1 MGEAGQPD
9 QQMSSQATLPA
20 RAGGS
25 RVMAALSLC
34 GGIAIF
40 SSQDWILKYVS
51 GTYPLS
57 EAIAIRTIAALPF
70 LFVMVHRG
78 GGLARL
84 VSRRFYKHMVRSL
97 IMLSAYS
104 TYYLALPAMDL
115 AEAVTLY
122 FTGPLFITALAI
134 PMLGERLQAKRL
146 LVLLIGFCGVIVTCR
161 PGVGVFDLASLLPV
175 YAAFAYGVAQLMAR
189 QMGVTESAA
198 VMGFYQNIMYM
209 FGAVVLA
216 ALFGHGAF
224 AYEGMHPSLAFLLRP
239 WSFEQPFDLFLLA
252 CCGPI
257 AAAGTVLLSH
267 AYRIAEANYVAP
279 FEYTALIWAASWGFL
294 IFNEIPDIY
303 TYAGAALIVGAGL
316 FMLFSGRKRME

>member
-1 MGEAGQPD
+1 MSTEAVLPD
-9 QQMSSQATLPA
+9 
-20 RAGGS
+20 RAGS
-25 RVMAALSLC
+25 RLMAALWLC

-70 LFVMVHRG
+70 LVVMVHLG

-84 VSRRFYKHMVRSL
+84 VSRRFFKHMARGL
-97 IMLSAYS
+97 IMLTAYS
-104 TYYLALPAMDL
+104 TYYLALPAMKL

-122 FTGPLFITALAI
+122 FMGPLFITALAI
-134 PMLGERLQAKRL
+134 PMLGEKLQAKRVVVL
-146 LVLLIGFCGVIVTCR
+146 LVGFIGVIVTCR
-161 PGVGVFDLASLLPV
+161 PGVGVFEVASLLPV

-189 QMGVTESAA
+189 QIGGTESAA
-198 VMGFYQNIMYM
+198 VMGFYQNVIYM
-209 FGAVVLA
+209 LGAIILA

-224 AYEGMHPSLAFLLRP
+224 AYEGMHPSLGFLLRP
-239 WSFEQPFDLFLLA
+239 WSFAEPFDLFLLA

-257 AAAGTVLLSH
+257 AAAGTVMLSH

-279 FEYTALIWAASWGFL
+279 FEYTALIWAASWGYF
-294 IFNEIPDIY
+294 IFNEIPDVY
-303 TYAGAALIVGAGL
+303 TYVGATLIVGAGL
-316 FMLFSGRKRME
+316 YMLFSGRRGKG

>member
-1 MGEAGQPD
+1 MPSEAV
-9 QQMSSQATLPA
+9 LPA

-25 RVMAALSLC
+25 RLMAALSLC
-34 GGIAIF
+34 GGIFVF
-40 SSQDWILKYVS
+40 SSQDWILKYIS

-57 EAIAIRTIAALPF
+57 EAIAIRTITALPF
-70 LFVMVHRG
+70 LLVMVHMG

-84 VSRRFYKHMVRSL
+84 VSRRFYRHALRGL
-97 IMLSAYS
+97 IMLTAYS
-104 TYYLALPAMDL
+104 TYYLALPAMKL

-122 FTGPLFITALAI
+122 FTAPLFITALAV

-146 LVLLIGFCGVIVTCR
+146 IVLFVGFLGVIVTCR
-161 PGVGVFDLASLLPV
+161 PGAGLFDLASLLPV
-175 YAAFAYGVAQLMAR
+175 FAALAYGIAQLMAR
-189 QMGVTESAA
+189 QIGGSESAA

-209 FGAVVLA
+209 LGAIVLA
-216 ALFGHGAF
+216 LLFGHGAF
-224 AYEGMHPSLAFLLRP
+224 AYENMHPSVAFLLRP
-239 WSFEQPFDLFLLA
+239 WSFDKPFDLFLLA

-316 FMLFSGRKRME
+316 YMLFSGRRSPASP